1 MLALNLALAALL
13 GITTFAVHFAGLV
26 ALSAIMRRRRVH
38 PADLT
43 TLVGQS
49 ASILTIVFALFILHS
64 IEIWLYA
71 LVYLAVGAFDA
82 LEPALYFSTSAF
94 TTVGFG
100 DVYLGE
106 DWRMLSAAEAM
117 NGFLLIGWSTAFLV
131 SVSAKV
137 RAFEAEITRPDEDER
152 AD

>member
-1 MLALNLALAALL
+1 MLALNLAFAALL
-13 GITTFAVHFAGLV
+13 GLVTFAIHFVGLV
-26 ALSAIMRRRRVH
+26 ALSAAMRRRQVH
-38 PADLT
+38 PSDLT
-43 TLVGQS
+43 TLLGQGS
-49 ASILTIVFALFILHS
+49 SILTIVFALFLLHS

-71 LVYLAVGAFDA
+71 LAYLAVGAFDA

-94 TTVGFG
+94 TTVGIG

-137 RAFEAEITRPDEDER
+137 RAFEADIARRDEEDMTG
-152 AD
+152 